1 MLLREFEQLQPN
13 LLMTTIFIEQVA
25 MGQRLKNPLMDIL
38 TNSLS
43 QMHKQQKPNFF
54 YSLSDFN
61 DQINHKN
68 LIKKTYKNHNNQVI
82 KQNINHKNNSNKKS
96 SQV

>member
-1 MLLREFEQLQPN
+1 MLQRECEQLQPN

-25 MGQRLKNPLMDIL
+25 IGQRLKNSLMDIL

-54 YSLSDFN
+54 HFLLDFN
-61 DQINHKN
+61 DQTNHKN
-68 LIKKTYKNHNNQVI
+68 LIKKTL
-82 KQNINHKNNSNKKS
+82 
-96 SQV
+96 